1 MSGVS
6 GTLRGEAVTRV
17 AVLDFGMGNLRSVAK
32 ALEKVGADVSVTPEV
47 PETADALV
55 VPGQGAFGSCLVN
68 LGPRAGA
75 VAAWIESGRPF
86 LGICLGLQILFES
99 SQEGGGP
106 GLGVF
111 EGEVVRFPGGVKIP
125 HIGWNE
131 VRPTRDVSLF
141 TGIEPGSRFY
151 FCHSFYPDARPADA
165 AATSDY
171 GVDFACAVSRDNV
184 HAVQFHPEKS
194 GEHGLALLGNFLREV
209 RAA

>member
-1 MSGVS
+1 M
-6 GTLRGEAVTRV
+6 TRV

-32 ALEKVGADVSVTPEV
+32 ALEKVGASVAVTETV
-47 PETADALV
+47 PADAHALV

-68 LGPRAGA
+68 LGPRRDA
-75 VAAWIESGRPF
+75 VAGWIRDGKPF

-99 SQEGGGP
+99 SEEGGGP
-106 GLGVF
+106 GLGVLP
-111 EGEVVRFPGGVKIP
+111 GKVVRFPEGLKIP

-131 VRPTRDVSLF
+131 VRPLRDAPLF
-141 TGIEPGSRFY
+141 SGIAPGSRFY
-151 FCHSFYPDARPADA
+151 FCHSFYPDASEADT

-171 GVDFACAVSRDNV
+171 GVGFACAAWRDNV

>member
-1 MSGVS
+1 MS
-6 GTLRGEAVTRV
+6 GTLSGLAVTRL

-32 ALEKVGADVSVTPEV
+32 ALERVGATVDVTRRV
-47 PETADALV
+47 PADADALV

-68 LGPRAGA
+68 LGPQKDAI
-75 VAAWIESGRPF
+75 AAWIGDGRPF

-106 GLGVF
+106 GLGAF
-111 EGEVVRFPGGVKIP
+111 DGKVVRFPDGLKIP

-131 VRPTRDVSLF
+131 VRPARDAPLF
-141 TGIEPGSRFY
+141 DGIEPGARFY
-151 FCHSFYPDARPADA
+151 FCHSFYPDAATA
-165 AATSDY
+165 VVSATSGY
-171 GVDFACAVSRDNV
+171 GVEFCCAVWRENV

-194 GEHGLALLGNFLREV
+194 GDHGLALLANFLREV

>member
-1 MSGVS
+1 M
-6 GTLRGEAVTRV
+6 TRV

-32 ALEKVGADVSVTPEV
+32 ALEKVGAEVSVMPAV
-47 PETADALV
+47 PDDADALV

-68 LGPRAGA
+68 LGSQRDAVEGWIRA
-75 VAAWIESGRPF
+75 GRPF

-106 GLGVF
+106 GLRVF
-111 EGEVVRFPGGVKIP
+111 SGKVVRFPDGLKIP

-131 VRPTRDVSLF
+131 VTPTRSVALF
-141 TGIEPGSRFY
+141 DGIEPGARFY
-151 FCHSFYPDARPADA
+151 FCHSFYPDAASADA

-171 GVDFACAVSRDNV
+171 GVEFTCAVQRDNV
-184 HAVQFHPEKS
+184 AAVQFHPEKS
-194 GEHGLALLGNFLREV
+194 GEHGLALLGNFLRGV

>member
-1 MSGVS
+1 M
-6 GTLRGEAVTRV
+6 TRV

-32 ALEKVGADVSVTPEV
+32 ALERVGADVEVTERV
-47 PETADALV
+47 PDDAGALV

-68 LGPRAGA
+68 LGSQKGA
-75 VAAWIESGRPF
+75 VESWIRSGRPF

-111 EGEVVRFPGGVKIP
+111 EGKVVRFPDGVKIP

-131 VRPTRDVSLF
+131 VTPTRDVALF
-141 TGIEPGSRFY
+141 DGIEPGARFY
-151 FCHSFYPDARPADA
+151 FCHSFYPDATRADA

-171 GVDFACAVSRDNV
+171 GVEFACAVQRDDV
-184 HAVQFHPEKS
+184 AAVQFHPEKS
-194 GEHGLALLGNFLREV
+194 GEHGLALLGNFLRGV